1 LHVTYIESAGRQ
13 SSQPVSPT
21 TSTIRVAT
29 RFTTT
34 PTITPMRISTLTRRS
49 VAALLLGAAIAPA
62 ARAQQSSRPPL
73 RPLGPAVATS
83 APMGAVAAVQPL
95 PGGRLLVNDPLHRQ
109 VVLLDS
115 SLKQLAVVADTTPAT
130 KNAYGA
136 RNGGLLPFRGDSAL
150 FVDANS
156 LSMLVIDPAGKIAR
170 IMAAPRANDVF
181 FLLGGPMGNPGFD
194 AKGRLVYR
202 SMGFGDRR
210 IAPAPGQPFT
220 PPALPDS
227 VPIVR
232 YDLGARKLD
241 TAAFVKVYAP
251 KFNVTQTENG
261 GMRMSTFVNPIPEVD
276 DWAVMP
282 DGTIAIVRKDY
293 HVDFID
299 ADGKKTSGPKI
310 PFDWQRLTDSAK
322 TAIIDSSKAAFERAR
337 AGGPTGPGG
346 GAPMIIA
353 QVGPG
358 GPPPGAPP
366 GGAGQMIVVRERV
379 GDGAAP
385 PPRTTAPSGAAA
397 PPPIAFVAPSELP
410 DYRPAFSNGSVRA
423 DAEGKLWVR
432 IMSPKPASGPE
443 YDVIDRTGKL
453 VDRVVLP
460 AGTTIAGFGAA
471 GTVYLGVRDSS
482 GVHIVRARE
491 K

>member
-1 LHVTYIESAGRQ
+1 MH
-13 SSQPVSPT
+13 
-21 TSTIRVAT
+21 TSTVTCRAFGV
-29 RFTTT
+29 
-34 PTITPMRISTLTRRS
+34 
-49 VAALLLGAAIAPA
+49 LLLGASIAPSVL
-62 ARAQQSSRPPL
+62 AQQASRPPL
-73 RPLGPAVATS
+73 RPLGPALATS
-83 APMGAVAAVQPL
+83 EPMGAVAAVQAL
-95 PGGRLLVNDPLHRQ
+95 PGGRLLVNDPLKRQ

-115 SLKQLAVVADTTPAT
+115 MLKPISVVADTTPAT

-150 FVDANS
+150 FVDPNS

-194 AKGRLVYR
+194 GKGRLVYR
-202 SMGFGDRR
+202 STGFGPRP
-210 IAPAPGQPFT
+210 APSAPGQPFT

-232 YDLGARKLD
+232 YDLGTRKLD

-251 KFNVTQTENG
+251 KFNVVQTENG
-261 GMRMSTFVNPIPEVD
+261 GMRMSTFINPIPEVD
-276 DWAVMP
+276 DWAILP

-293 HVDFID
+293 HVEFVD
-299 ADGKKTSGPKI
+299 AEGRRTSGPKI
-310 PFDWQRLTDSAK
+310 PFEWQRLTDSAK
-322 TAIIDSSKAAFERAR
+322 VAIIDSSKAAFERMR
-337 AGGPTGPGG
+337 AGGPGGPGG
-346 GAPMIIA
+346 GPMIIA

-358 GPPPGAPP
+358 GGPPPGAGVGA
-366 GGAGQMIVVRERV
+366 GGATVIVRERV

-385 PPRTTAPSGAAA
+385 PPRGGPSGTAPSG
-397 PPPIAFVAPSELP
+397 PPPLAFVSPNELP

-453 VDRVVLP
+453 VDRVVIP
-460 AGTTIAGFGAA
+460 AGTTIAGFGA
-471 GTVYLGVRDSS
+471 GGVVYLGVRDAA
-482 GVHIVRARE
+482 GVHVVRARE

>member
-1 LHVTYIESAGRQ
+1 MH
-13 SSQPVSPT
+13 
-21 TSTIRVAT
+21 T
-29 RFTTT
+29 RTV
-34 PTITPMRISTLTRRS
+34 TRR
-49 VAALLLGAAIAPA
+49 AICALLLAAALAPS
-62 ARAQQSSRPPL
+62 ARAQQPSRPPL
-73 RPLGPAVATS
+73 RALGPALATS
-83 APMGAVAAVQPL
+83 QPMGAVVAVQAL
-95 PGGRLLVNDPLHRQ
+95 PGGRLLVNDPVKRQ

-136 RNGGLLPFRGDSAL
+136 RNGGLIPFRGDSAL
-150 FVDANS
+150 FVDPNS
-156 LSMLVIDPAGKIAR
+156 LSMLVIDPTGKIAR

-194 AKGRLVYR
+194 AKSRLVYR
-202 SMGFGDRR
+202 SMGFGERR
-210 IAPAPGQPFT
+210 MAPAAGQPFM

-232 YDLGARKLD
+232 YDLTARRLD

-251 KFNVTQTENG
+251 KFNVVQSEG
-261 GMRMSTFVNPIPEVD
+261 GGVRMSTFINPIPEVD
-276 DWAVMP
+276 DWAVLP

-293 HVDFID
+293 HVDFVD
-299 ADGKKTSGPKI
+299 ADGKLTSAPKI

-337 AGGPTGPGG
+337 AGGPGFGPSGG
-346 GAPMIIA
+346 PMIVA

-358 GPPPGAPP
+358 GPAGGPPPGAGP
-366 GGAGQMIVVRERV
+366 MIMIRER
-379 GDGAAP
+379 GPEGAAP
-385 PPRTTAPSGAAA
+385 PPRTGGPSAAA
-397 PPPIAFVAPSELP
+397 GGPPPIAFVSPNELP

-432 IMSPKPASGPE
+432 IMSPKPSTGPE

-460 AGTTIAGFGAA
+460 VGTTIVGFGSS
-471 GTVYLGVRDSS
+471 GTVYLGVRDAS
-482 GVHIVRARE
+482 GVHVVRARE

>member
-1 LHVTYIESAGRQ
+1 ML
-13 SSQPVSPT
+13 
-21 TSTIRVAT
+21 TST
-29 RFTTT
+29 F
-34 PTITPMRISTLTRRS
+34 TRRS
-49 VAALLLGAAIAPA
+49 LSALLLGAAIAPS

-73 RPLGPAVATS
+73 RALGPALATS
-83 APMGAVAAVQPL
+83 AAMGAVAAVQAL
-95 PGGRLLVNDPLHRQ
+95 PDGRLLVNDPLRRQ

-150 FVDANS
+150 FVDPNS
-156 LSMLVIDPAGKIAR
+156 LSMLVIDPTGKIAR

-210 IAPAPGQPFT
+210 VAPAPGQPFT

-232 YDLGARKLD
+232 YDLMARKLD

-261 GMRMSTFVNPIPEVD
+261 GMRMSTLVNPIPEVD

-282 DGTIAIVRKDY
+282 DGTIAILRKDY
-293 HVDFID
+293 HVDYVD
-299 ADGKKTSGPKI
+299 AEGKKTSGPKI

-322 TAIIDSSKAAFERAR
+322 AAIIDSSKAAFERMR
-337 AGGPTGPGG
+337 AGGPGTGAG

-358 GPPPGAPP
+358 GPPPGGAPP
-366 GGAGQMIVVRERV
+366 GGGQVMIFRN
-379 GDGAAP
+379 GPDGPAP
-385 PPRTTAPSGAAA
+385 PSRSAAPSGAAA
-397 PPPIAFVAPSELP
+397 AGAPAPAFVSPSELP

-432 IMSPKPASGPE
+432 IMSSKPASGPE
-443 YDVIDRTGKL
+443 YDVIDKTGKL
-453 VDRVVLP
+453 VDRVVVP
-460 AGTTIAGFGAA
+460 TGTTIAGFGPTS
-471 GTVYLGVRDSS
+471 TVYLGVRDAS

>member
-1 LHVTYIESAGRQ
+1 MLS
-13 SSQPVSPT
+13 
-21 TSTIRVAT
+21 
-29 RFTTT
+29 
-34 PTITPMRISTLTRRS
+34 STLTRRS
-49 VAALLLGAAIAPA
+49 LGALLLGGAVAPSA
-62 ARAQQSSRPPL
+62 GAQQSARPPL
-73 RPLGPAVATS
+73 RALGPALATS
-83 APMGAVAAVQPL
+83 APMGAVAAVQAL
-95 PGGRLLVNDPLHRQ
+95 PDGRLLVNDPLKRQ

-150 FVDANS
+150 FVDPNS

-210 IAPAPGQPFT
+210 VAPQPGQPFT
-220 PPALPDS
+220 PPTLPDS

-232 YDLGARKLD
+232 YDLTARKLD

-251 KFNVTQTENG
+251 KFNVTTTENG
-261 GMRMSTFVNPIPEVD
+261 GMRMSTFINPIPEVD

-282 DGTIAIVRKDY
+282 DGTIAILRKDY
-293 HVDFID
+293 HVDFVD

-322 TAIIDSSKAAFERAR
+322 TAIIDSSKAAFERMR
-337 AGGPTGPGG
+337 AGGPGAGPG
-346 GAPMIIA
+346 GAPMIVA

-358 GPPPGAPP
+358 GPPPGGP
-366 GGAGQMIVVRERV
+366 GGGGQMIMIRER
-379 GDGAAP
+379 GPEGAAP
-385 PPRTTAPSGAAA
+385 PPRGGAPSGAAA
-397 PPPIAFVAPSELP
+397 GPPPLAFVSPSELP

-432 IMSPKPASGPE
+432 IMSPRPASGPE

-471 GTVYLGVRDSS
+471 GTVYLGVRDAS
-482 GVHIVRARE
+482 GVHIVRAKER
-491 K
+491 

>member
-1 LHVTYIESAGRQ
+1 MMHT
-13 SSQPVSPT
+13 PT
-21 TSTIRVAT
+21 TYRAIAV
-29 RFTTT
+29 
-34 PTITPMRISTLTRRS
+34 
-49 VAALLLGAAIAPA
+49 LLLGGAVIPPA

-73 RPLGPAVATS
+73 RALGPALATS
-83 APMGAVAAVQPL
+83 EPMGAVAAVQPL
-95 PGGRLLVNDPLHRQ
+95 PGGRLLVNDPLKRQ

-130 KNAYGA
+130 RNAYGA
-136 RNGGLLPFRGDSAL
+136 RNGGLIPFRGDSAL
-150 FVDANS
+150 FVDPTS
-156 LSMLVIDPAGKIAR
+156 LSMLVIDPTGKIAR

-202 SMGFGDRR
+202 SMGFEGRR
-210 IAPAPGQPFT
+210 PGPAAAGQPFT

-232 YDLGARKLD
+232 YDLAARKLD

-251 KFNVTQTENG
+251 KFNVVQSEGG
-261 GMRMSTFVNPIPEVD
+261 GMRMSTFINPIPEVD
-276 DWAVMP
+276 DWAVLA
-282 DGTIAIVRKDY
+282 DGTIAILRKDY

-299 ADGKKTSGPKI
+299 ADGKRTSAPKI

-322 TAIIDSSKAAFERAR
+322 IAVIDSTKAAFERAR
-337 AGGPTGPGG
+337 AAGTGPGG
-346 GAPMIIA
+346 AGQQMVIA

-366 GGAGQMIVVRERV
+366 GGPGPMIMIRER
-379 GDGAAP
+379 GPEGAAP
-385 PPRTTAPSGAAA
+385 PARGAAPSSAAA
-397 PPPIAFVAPSELP
+397 GPPPMAFVSPNELP
-410 DYRPAFSNGSVRA
+410 DYRPAFANGSVRA

-432 IMSPKPASGPE
+432 IMPPKPATGPE
-443 YDVIDRTGKL
+443 YDVIDGSGKL

-460 AGTTIAGFGAA
+460 AGTTIVGFGA
-471 GTVYLGVRDSS
+471 GGVVYLGVRDTA
-482 GVHIVRARE
+482 GVHVVRARE

>member
-1 LHVTYIESAGRQ
+1 MH
-13 SSQPVSPT
+13 
-21 TSTIRVAT
+21 
-29 RFTTT
+29 T
-34 PTITPMRISTLTRRS
+34 PTVTRRAT
-49 VAALLLGAAIAPA
+49 VALLLGAAIAPA
-62 ARAQQSSRPPL
+62 ARAQQSARPPL
-73 RPLGPAVATS
+73 RALGPALATS
-83 APMGAVAAVQPL
+83 EPMGAVAAVQPL
-95 PGGRLLVNDPLHRQ
+95 PGGRLLVNDPIKRH

-115 SLKQLAVVADTTPAT
+115 SLKQLAVVADTTAAT
-130 KNAYGA
+130 RNAYGA
-136 RNGGLLPFRGDSAL
+136 RNGGLIPFRGDSAL
-150 FVDANS
+150 FVDPNS

-210 IAPAPGQPFT
+210 PAPAAPGQPFT
-220 PPALPDS
+220 PPVLPDS

-232 YDLGARKLD
+232 YDLSARKLD

-251 KFNVTQTENG
+251 KFNVVQSEGG
-261 GMRMSTFVNPIPEVD
+261 GMRMSTFINPLPEVD
-276 DWAVMP
+276 DWAVLP

-293 HVDFID
+293 HVDFVD
-299 ADGKKTSGPKI
+299 ADGKRTSASKI

-322 TAIIDSSKAAFERAR
+322 TAIIDSAKTAFERMR
-337 AGGPTGPGG
+337 AGGPGAGVGG
-346 GAPMIIA
+346 GQMVIA

-366 GGAGQMIVVRERV
+366 AGAGPMIMIRER
-379 GDGAAP
+379 GPEGAAP
-385 PPRTTAPSGAAA
+385 PPRGAAPSAAA
-397 PPPIAFVAPSELP
+397 AGPPPMAFVSPSELP

-460 AGTTIAGFGAA
+460 AGTTIVGFAA
-471 GTVYLGVRDSS
+471 GGIVYLGVRDAS
-482 GVHIVRARE
+482 GVHVVRARE

>member
-1 LHVTYIESAGRQ
+1 MHT
-13 SSQPVSPT
+13 PT
-21 TSTIRVAT
+21 VT
-29 RFTTT
+29 RFAIG
-34 PTITPMRISTLTRRS
+34 TI
-49 VAALLLGAAIAPA
+49 LLGAAISPLAH
-62 ARAQQSSRPPL
+62 AQQSSRPPL
-73 RPLGPAVATS
+73 RPLGPALATS
-83 APMGAVAAVQPL
+83 DPMGAVAAVQAL
-95 PGGRLLVNDPLHRQ
+95 PGGRLLVNDPLERR

-136 RNGGLLPFRGDSAL
+136 RNGGLIPFRGDSAL
-150 FVDANS
+150 FVDPNS

-210 IAPAPGQPFT
+210 VAPAPGQPFT

-232 YDLGARKLD
+232 YDLTARKLD

-251 KFNVTQTENG
+251 KFNVTPTENG
-261 GMRMSTFVNPIPEVD
+261 GMRMSTFINPIPEVD
-276 DWAVMP
+276 DWAVLP

-293 HVDFID
+293 HVDFVD
-299 ADGKKTSGPKI
+299 ADGTRTAGPKI

-322 TAIIDSSKAAFERAR
+322 VAIIDSSRAAFERMR
-337 AGGPTGPGG
+337 AGGPGAGPG
-346 GAPMIIA
+346 GAPMIVA

-358 GPPPGAPP
+358 GPPPGGGPAGGGGMIMIRERGPEGGAPP
-366 GGAGQMIVVRERV
+366 TR
-379 GDGAAP
+379 GAAP
-385 PPRTTAPSGAAA
+385 SAAA
-397 PPPIAFVAPSELP
+397 AGPPPLAFVSPSELP

-432 IMSPKPASGPE
+432 IMSPTPASGPE

-460 AGTTIAGFGAA
+460 AGTTIAGFGAG
-471 GTVYLGVRDSS
+471 GTVYLGVRDTS
-482 GVHIVRARE
+482 GVHVVRARE
-491 K
+491 R

>member
-1 LHVTYIESAGRQ
+1 MH
-13 SSQPVSPT
+13 
-21 TSTIRVAT
+21 
-29 RFTTT
+29 T
-34 PTITPMRISTLTRRS
+34 PTVTRR
-49 VAALLLGAAIAPA
+49 ALGALLFGAAIAPA
-62 ARAQQSSRPPL
+62 ALAQQSSGPPL
-73 RPLGPAVATS
+73 RPLGPALATS
-83 APMGAVAAVQPL
+83 EPMGAVVAVQAL
-95 PGGRLLVNDPLHRQ
+95 PGGRLLVNDPLKRQ

-130 KNAYGA
+130 RNAYGA
-136 RNGGLLPFRGDSAL
+136 RNGGLIPFRGDSAL
-150 FVDANS
+150 FVDPNS
-156 LSMLVIDPAGKIAR
+156 LSMLVIDPAGKVAR
-170 IMAAPRANDVF
+170 VMAAPRANDVF

-210 IAPAPGQPFT
+210 MAPVRGQPFT

-232 YDLGARKLD
+232 YDLSARKLD

-251 KFNVTQTENG
+251 KFNVVQTEG
-261 GMRMSTFVNPIPEVD
+261 GGVRMSTFINPIPEVD
-276 DWAVMP
+276 DWAVLP

-293 HVDFID
+293 HVDFVD
-299 ADGKKTSGPKI
+299 AEGTRTSGPKI

-322 TAIIDSSKAAFERAR
+322 VAIIDSSKAAMERMR
-337 AGGPTGPGG
+337 AAGPGSGPG

-358 GPPPGAPP
+358 GPPPGGAP
-366 GGAGQMIVVRERV
+366 GAGGPMIMIRER
-379 GDGAAP
+379 GPEGGMPPSRAASP
-385 PPRTTAPSGAAA
+385 SAAPSG

-432 IMSPKPASGPE
+432 ILSPKPASGPE

-460 AGTTIAGFGAA
+460 AGTTIAGFGA
-471 GTVYLGVRDSS
+471 GGVVYLGVRDAA
-482 GVHIVRARE
+482 GVHVVRARE

>member
-1 LHVTYIESAGRQ
+1 M
-13 SSQPVSPT
+13 PT
-21 TSTIRVAT
+21 AT
-29 RFTTT
+29 V
-34 PTITPMRISTLTRRS
+34 TRR
-49 VAALLLGAAIAPA
+49 AIGALMLGAAIAPSM
-62 ARAQQSSRPPL
+62 RAQQTTRPAL
-73 RPLGPAVATS
+73 RPLGPALATS
-83 APMGAVAAVQPL
+83 EPMGAVAAVQAL
-95 PGGRLLVNDPLHRQ
+95 PGGRLLVNDPVRRQ

-115 SLKQLAVVADTTPAT
+115 LLKPIAVVADTTPAT

-150 FVDANS
+150 FVDPNS

-202 SMGFGDRR
+202 SMGFSPRP
-210 IAPAPGQPFT
+210 AASAPGQPFT

-227 VPIVR
+227 VPVVR
-232 YDLGARKLD
+232 YDLNARKLD

-251 KFNVTQTENG
+251 KFNVVQTENG
-261 GMRMSTFVNPIPEVD
+261 GMRMSTFINPIPEVD
-276 DWAVMP
+276 DWAILP

-293 HVDFID
+293 HVDFVD
-299 ADGKKTSGPKI
+299 GDGKRTSAPKI

-322 TAIIDSSKAAFERAR
+322 AAIIDSSKAAFERMR
-337 AGGPTGPGG
+337 AGGPGGPGG
-346 GAPMIIA
+346 GPMIVA
-353 QVGPG
+353 QFGAS
-358 GPPPGAPP
+358 GPPPGAAAGA
-366 GGAGQMIVVRERV
+366 GGATVMVRERV
-379 GDGAAP
+379 GDAAAP
-385 PPRTTAPSGAAA
+385 PPRGAGASATAPAG
-397 PPPIAFVAPSELP
+397 PPPFAFVSPSELP

-443 YDVIDRTGKL
+443 YDVIDRAGKL

-460 AGTTIAGFGAA
+460 AGTTIAGFGA
-471 GTVYLGVRDSS
+471 GGVVYLGVRDAA
-482 GVHIVRARE
+482 GVHVVRARD